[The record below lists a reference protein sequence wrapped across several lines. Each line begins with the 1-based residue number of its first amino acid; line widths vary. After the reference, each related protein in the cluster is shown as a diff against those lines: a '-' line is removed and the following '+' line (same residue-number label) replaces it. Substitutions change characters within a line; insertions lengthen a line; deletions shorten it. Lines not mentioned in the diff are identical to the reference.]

1 MLALPKSD
9 AAADTRVCIGT
20 ITTRD
25 RLCILYL
32 SLCICIARAGTPNG
46 LLFVRAK
53 TQASDLLV
61 TDPACVSGLTGGGEG
76 SSVVRYKPLFPT
88 PPMLP
93 PPPPLVPPPLDPP
106 PPATPPPPPL
116 SPPPM

>member
-20 ITTRD
+20 ITTTA
-25 RLCILYL
+25 
-32 SLCICIARAGTPNG
+32 IARAGTPNG

-61 TDPACVSGLTGGGEG
+61 TDPACVSGGVRWSMTTAAHRRFACAPSPGSLTMKG
-76 SSVVRYKPLFPT
+76 
-88 PPMLP
+88 
-93 PPPPLVPPPLDPP
+93 
-106 PPATPPPPPL
+106 
-116 SPPPM
+116 

>member
-20 ITTRD
+20 ITTTA
-25 RLCILYL
+25 
-32 SLCICIARAGTPNG
+32 IARAGTPNG

-93 PPPPLVPPPLDPP
+93 PPLC
-106 PPATPPPPPL
+106 TH
-116 SPPPM
+116 